1 MEPSMSELNA
11 KLDLLVGTIGKIH
24 EIDAAVK
31 GLVQENAALRAD
43 SAAKDVKIKSLTD
56 QLNRVDQASR
66 STSLRIL
73 GLPVTTQSTP
83 AKVFDTVYK
92 EILQPILIA
101 AKEAGDI
108 DNQANLPPHFLI
120 VNAFA
125 IPAKNSTNSSPVIVK
140 LHSELIR
147 SLVFKHK
154 KASLPTTADLSSNR
168 VHNKYSI
175 FEDLAPATHA
185 QFRTFA
191 DDIRVKSVWS
201 YGGQIRFK
209 GQDSETVYKAKSL
222 SDTFD
227 SLVKQVG

>member
-1 MEPSMSELNA
+1 MEPSMSDINA

-43 SAAKDVKIKSLTD
+43 LAAKDTKIKTLSD

-73 GLPVTTQSTP
+73 GLPVNTQATQ
-83 AKVFDTVYK
+83 ANVIDVVYR
-92 EILQPILIA
+92 EILRPTLEA
-101 AKEAGDI
+101 AKQAGDM
-108 DNQANLPPHFLI
+108 DEHSNLPPHFLI

-125 IPAKNSTNSSPVIVK
+125 IPAKNNSTSSPVIVK
-140 LHSELIR
+140 LHSEYIR
-147 SLVFKHK
+147 AMVFKHK
-154 KASLPTTADLSSNR
+154 KTALPTTLDLPSNR
-168 VHNKYSI
+168 VRNKYSV

-185 QFRTFA
+185 QFRSFV
-191 DDIRVKSVWS
+191 DDIRVKSAWS

-209 GQDSETVYKAKSL
+209 VQDSETVYKVKSL
-222 SDTFD
+222 SDTFE
-227 SLVKQVG
+227 SLVKPTG